1 MKIPGLSND
10 IQMTVSSCS
19 TCAKF
24 GHQQQKEPLVPPL
37 VSELPWS
44 KVAMDILDFRTKT
57 YLVVVD
63 CYSHFPE
70 LRQLSHKAGS
80 DVILALKS
88 IFSVHGIPRSI
99 MTDNMPFNSLAMREF
114 ADEWGFSIMT
124 FSPPY
129 PRSNGIVERYVE
141 TIKQCMRKSED
152 TGEDIYPSLLAYR
165 QTPVTGCVYSPAE
178 MLFNRCLRSSLPATS
193 KTLAPSTIQPFELL
207 RQHQRLTKEH

>member
-70 LRQLSHKAGS
+70 LRQLSHKAGC